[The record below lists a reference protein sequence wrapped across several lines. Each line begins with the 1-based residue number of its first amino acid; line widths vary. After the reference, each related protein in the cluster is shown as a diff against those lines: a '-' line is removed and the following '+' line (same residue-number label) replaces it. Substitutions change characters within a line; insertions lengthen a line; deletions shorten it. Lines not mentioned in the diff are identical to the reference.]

1 MTPAAITLTVFLIAL
16 ALFIADF
23 LPMGLMVFMVPMTL
37 YFCGVIEAKEIF
49 APLIGQSIIL
59 VVAMSV
65 IGAAL
70 FKTGMAERI
79 GRVLFRYCPGER
91 SLMMAVTLFAG
102 TVSAFVSN
110 TGTVAILIPIIMGA
124 AASHKTSPSRLLI
137 PLTAGATLGGN
148 ISVIGSPG
156 NLIAKETIERFSEGA
171 MSVKFFEYAGVGI
184 PLLLAAAI
192 FYALAGPKLVPAKET
207 ARTAESGSRGMPGA
221 TQGWK
226 GWFTVVVLL
235 GTVAAMIA
243 ADYFKRLP
251 PMHITACVGAIAVVL
266 FRVLTQKEAFA
277 AFDLQAVFLLS
288 FMTPL
293 GSAMMKTGAA
303 QKIADAVVGVG
314 GGHGP
319 MILMA
324 VLWLT
329 VWGLTQVMSNTATC
343 ALFCPI
349 GWTIAKTLGADPRAV
364 VIAILIASSV
374 AVCTPLAIPANS
386 MILEPG
392 GLRFKDFFKPGICL
406 SALAFAVSMALLPM
420 LYPFYPS

>member
-1 MTPAAITLTVFLIAL
+1 MTPAATTLTVFLVAL
-16 ALFIADF
+16 VLFVADF
-23 LPMGLMVFMVPMTL
+23 LPMGLMVFMVPVAL
-37 YFCGVIEAKEIF
+37 YFCGVIEANEIF
-49 APLIGQSIIL
+49 APLVGQSIIL

-79 GRVLFRYCPGER
+79 GRVLFRFCPGER
-91 SLMMAVTLFAG
+91 SLMMVVTLFSG
-102 TVSAFVSN
+102 VVSAFVSN

-124 AASHKTSPSRLLI
+124 AASHGMRPSRLLI

-156 NLIAKETIERFSEGA
+156 NLIAKETIEKLSGGA
-171 MSVKFFEYAGVGI
+171 MGVKFFEYAGVGI
-184 PLLLAAAI
+184 PLLVAAAV
-192 FYALAGPKLVPAKET
+192 FYALVGPKVLPAKGGGGGVPE
-207 ARTAESGSRGMPGA
+207 RKGGEPCRP
-221 TQGWK
+221 WK
-226 GWFTVVVLL
+226 GWFTVAVLVA
-235 GTVAAMIA
+235 TVGAMVG
-243 ADYFKRLP
+243 ADYAKWLP

-266 FRVLTQKEAFA
+266 FGVLTQKEAFA
-277 AFDLQAVFLLS
+277 AFDMQAVFLLS

-293 GSAMMKTGAA
+293 GGAMMKTGAA
-303 QKIADAVVGVG
+303 QQIADAVVGVG

-319 MILMA
+319 LVMMA

-329 VWGLTQVMSNTATC
+329 VWALTQVMSNTATC

-392 GLRFKDFFKPGICL
+392 GLRFKDFFRPGICL
-406 SALAFAVSMALLPM
+406 SVLGFVLSMVLLPI
-420 LYPFYPS
+420 LYPFYP

>member
-23 LPMGLMVFMVPMTL
+23 LPMGLMVFMVPMAL

-65 IGAAL
+65 LGAAL

-79 GRVLFRYCPGER
+79 GRGLFRFCPGER

-102 TVSAFVSN
+102 TVSSFVSN

-124 AASHKTSPSRLLI
+124 AASHKISPSRLLI

-184 PLLLAAAI
+184 PLLIAAAV
-192 FYALAGPKLVPAKET
+192 FYALVGPKLVPAKET
-207 ARTAESGSRGMPGA
+207 ACTAESDSKTTPDA

-243 ADYFKRLP
+243 ADYFKCLP

-406 SALAFAVSMALLPM
+406 SALAFVVSMALLPI

>member
-23 LPMGLMVFMVPMTL
+23 LPMGLMVFMVPVAL
-37 YFCGVIEAKEIF
+37 YFTGVIDAKAIF
-49 APLIGQSIIL
+49 APLVGQSIIL

-91 SLMMAVTLFAG
+91 SLMMVVTLFAG

-124 AASHKTSPSRLLI
+124 AASHKISPSRLLI

-156 NLIAKETIERFSEGA
+156 NLIAMETIERFSEGA

-184 PLLLAAAI
+184 PLLIAAAV
-192 FYALAGPKLVPAKET
+192 FYALVGPKLVPAKET
-207 ARTAESGSRGMPGA
+207 ACTAESDSRATPDA

-243 ADYFKRLP
+243 ADYFKCLP

-406 SALAFAVSMALLPM
+406 SALAFAVSMALLPI
-420 LYPFYPS
+420 LYLFYP

>member
-1 MTPAAITLTVFLIAL
+1 MTPAGTTLAIFLIAL
-16 ALFIADF
+16 ALFIADI
-23 LPMGLMVFMVPMTL
+23 LPMGIMVFMVPMAL
-37 YFCGVIEAKEIF
+37 YFCGIIEAKEIF
-49 APLIGQSIIL
+49 APLVGQSIIL

-79 GRVLFRYCPGER
+79 GRVLFKFCPGER
-91 SLMMAVTLFAG
+91 SLMMVVTLFSG
-102 TVSAFVSN
+102 LVSAFVSN

-124 AASHKTSPSRLLI
+124 AASHKIRPSRLLI

-156 NLIAKETIERFSEGA
+156 NLIAKETLEKFSDGA
-171 MSVKFFEYAGVGI
+171 ICVRFFEYATVGL
-184 PLLLAAAI
+184 PLLVAAAV
-192 FYALAGPKLVPAKET
+192 FYALVGPKLVPAKSEGGGVR
-207 ARTAESGSRGMPGA
+207 APAAGLAE
-221 TQGWK
+221 WK
-226 GWFTVVVLL
+226 GWFTVAVLAA
-235 GTVAAMIA
+235 TVGAMIG
-243 ADYFKRLP
+243 ADYFKWLP
-251 PMHITACVGAIAVVL
+251 PMHISACAGAVAVVL
-266 FRVLTQKEAFA
+266 FGVLKQKEAFA
-277 AFDLQAVFLLS
+277 AFDMQAVFLLS

-293 GSAMMKTGAA
+293 GGAMMKTGAA
-303 QKIADAVVGVG
+303 QGIADAVVNVG

-319 MILMA
+319 LVMMA

-406 SALAFAVSMALLPM
+406 SALAFVLSMVLLPAI
-420 LYPFYPS
+420 YPFYATP

>member
-1 MTPAAITLTVFLIAL
+1 MTPAAITLTVFLIAIG
-16 ALFIADF
+16 LFIADF
-23 LPMGLMVFMVPMTL
+23 LPMGLMVFMVPVSL

-49 APLIGQSIIL
+49 APLVGQSIIL

-65 IGAAL
+65 MGAAL

-79 GRVLFRYCPGER
+79 GRALFRFCPGER
-91 SLMMAVTLFAG
+91 SLMLVVTLFSG
-102 TVSAFVSN
+102 VVSAFVSN
-110 TGTVAILIPIIMGA
+110 TGTVVILIPIIMGA
-124 AASHKTSPSRLLI
+124 AASHKIRPSRLLI

-156 NLIAKETIERFSEGA
+156 NLIAKETIEKLSDGA
-171 MSVKFFEYAGVGI
+171 MGVKFFEYAGVGI
-184 PLLLAAAI
+184 PLLVAAAV
-192 FYALAGPKLVPAKET
+192 FYALIGPKVLPAKGGDECVQE
-207 ARTAESGSRGMPGA
+207 RKGGMPVRP
-221 TQGWK
+221 WK
-226 GWFTVVVLL
+226 GWFTVVALVA
-235 GTVAAMIA
+235 TVAAMIG
-243 ADYFKRLP
+243 ADYAKWLP
-251 PMHITACVGAIAVVL
+251 PMHITACVGAISVVL
-266 FRVLTQKEAFA
+266 FRVLSQKEAFA
-277 AFDLQAVFLLS
+277 AFDMQAVFLLS

-293 GSAMMKTGAA
+293 GGAMMKTGAA

-319 MILMA
+319 LVMMA

-329 VWGLTQVMSNTATC
+329 VWALTQVMSNTATC

-392 GLRFKDFFKPGICL
+392 GLRFKDFFRPGICL
-406 SALAFAVSMALLPM
+406 SVLGFILSMILLPI
-420 LYPFYPS
+420 LYPFYPSS